1 LLRRCFGHRLPLRD
15 LLRSSVLDSRKSD
28 RWRLAFCPG
37 PGRRRCDASVL
48 DRRAR
53 RSWVGPR
60 VSGEYRQAQ
69 GGDHGGSDGSYIR
82 SEISAHLEDKTR
94 LVVDTSA
101 RVPYH
106 ATPRP
111 TFRAGR
117 GGRWRPYYVCA
128 AEYRGQIYLKRIPRP
143 TKSRPAPPRRRCL
156 RRLGYKPT
164 TPRQTAV
171 PTPR

>member
-1 LLRRCFGHRLPLRD
+1 MPW
-15 LLRSSVLDSRKSD
+15 SRATPD
-28 RWRLAFCPG
+28 W
-37 PGRRRCDASVL
+37 CDASVL

-69 GGDHGGSDGSYIR
+69 GGDHGCSDGSYLR

-101 RVPYH
+101 RVLYH
-106 ATPRP
+106 VAPRR
-111 TFRAGR
+111 FALAVED
-117 GGRWRPYYVCA
+117 GGARTRFAPLNIV
-128 AEYRGQIYLKRIPRP
+128 GQIYRKRIPRP
-143 TKSRPAPPRRRCL
+143 TKSRPAPPRRRRL

-164 TPRQTAV
+164 TPRQAAV
-171 PTPR
+171 SAPR